1 MQVFPATSKFI
12 FNAGKLQTGLEVKA
26 PTSCDKSNKN
36 HPFRV
41 VFLFYSLHL
50 FIFSVYLI
58 KRYNEE
64 NYR

>member
-41 VFLFYSLHL
+41 VFLFYSLHSFNLVL
-50 FIFSVYLI
+50 FL
-58 KRYNEE
+58 K
-64 NYR
+64 

>member
-41 VFLFYSLHL
+41 VFLFYSLHSFNL
-50 FIFSVYLI
+50 VLLL
-58 KRYNEE
+58 K
-64 NYR
+64 